1 MNGNPMKWWPL
12 VMTAAAVVASFSASQ
27 VQIAANEKAITKLQ
41 QREESQIR
49 TEEQVKQLKR
59 DLEEVKEA
67 VDKNSR
73 KLDRILYEMRRQAR

>member
-1 MNGNPMKWWPL
+1 
-12 VMTAAAVVASFSASQ
+12 MTAAAVVASFSASQ

-41 QREESQIR
+41 KREESQIR

-59 DLEEVKEA
+59 DLEEVKQA
-67 VDKNSR
+67 VDRNSQ